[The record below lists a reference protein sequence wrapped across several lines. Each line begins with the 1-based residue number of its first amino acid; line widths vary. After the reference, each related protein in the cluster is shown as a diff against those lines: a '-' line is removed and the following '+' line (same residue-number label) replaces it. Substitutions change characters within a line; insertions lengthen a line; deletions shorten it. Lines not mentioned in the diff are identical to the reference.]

1 MAIFQ
6 SLPSLRRNFAA
17 RYSPWML
24 IGIALIL
31 ALAITVLAVRNAQ
44 REKAYMSQ
52 NLMDRAYALMWAVE
66 AGTRA
71 NMGMRPGAQNVQAM
85 V

>member
-24 IGIALIL
+24 IGLALIL
-31 ALAITVLAVRNAQ
+31 ALAITVLAALHAQ
-44 REKAYMSQ
+44 RGKAEIS
-52 NLMDRAYALMWAVE
+52 
-66 AGTRA
+66 
-71 NMGMRPGAQNVQAM
+71 
-85 V
+85 